1 MDGEND
7 LNMAME
13 VEEQNCLYFQKL
25 LRTKDMVKHCF
36 IVKWG
41 GMYKQQNLSNSC
53 TRKVDNT
60 V

>member
-7 LNMAME
+7 LNTDME
-13 VEEQNCLYFQKL
+13 MEEQNCLSFQKL
-25 LRTKDMVKHCF
+25 LTTMDKVKHCF
-36 IVKWG
+36 IVKRG

-53 TRKVDNT
+53 TRNVDNK